1 MKRWLPDSKG
11 NLMQEII
18 ELLGMAALV
27 LAGVALVLA
36 LFMVVVWQLRF
47 LVRAARKI
55 QQL

>member
-1 MKRWLPDSKG
+1 
-11 NLMQEII
+11 MQEII